1 MFKITAFTAIFMNC
15 SRRLRLFFNFF
26 QQKTIFIGVL
36 FFLGGC
42 LSENQNE
49 IEIEQIPVSLSFERF
64 DLEFYG
70 NGPEALPALKRK
82 YPFLFP
88 AQFSDSV
95 WISRQKDSLQ
105 LLLQQAVSEQF
116 KDISPL
122 EKEISHLFQHIQYY
136 FPETPLPRVIT
147 LTNNVDYQ
155 LKTVYADSLLLLSL
169 DTFLGANHPLYEGI
183 PNYIQKELDPVYL
196 PTQIVEKFTSSI
208 LPAPADRTFIAQM
221 IYEGKKL
228 FLFDLLLTHTPAH
241 VKMAYTK
248 EELQW
253 VKENEQYIW
262 QYFIERQALYKT
274 DPDWVQRFIYPAPFS
289 KFYLEL
295 DTESPG
301 KVGRW
306 IGGQIVK
313 SYVATHPEVT
323 WEDVLQLPEQELF
336 TASKYKP
343 KR

>member
-1 MFKITAFTAIFMNC
+1 LFKITAFTAIFMNC

-70 NGPEALPALKRK
+70 NGPEVLPALKRK

-116 KDISPL
+116 NDISPL

-136 FPETPLPRVIT
+136 FPARMPQETRSVAQQCCRAHYGVRRTPRDANT
-147 LTNNVDYQ
+147 
-155 LKTVYADSLLLLSL
+155 
-169 DTFLGANHPLYEGI
+169 GARHI
-183 PNYIQKELDPVYL
+183 PAI
-196 PTQIVEKFTSSI
+196 
-208 LPAPADRTFIAQM
+208 R
-221 IYEGKKL
+221 
-228 FLFDLLLTHTPAH
+228 
-241 VKMAYTK
+241 
-248 EELQW
+248 
-253 VKENEQYIW
+253 
-262 QYFIERQALYKT
+262 
-274 DPDWVQRFIYPAPFS
+274 
-289 KFYLEL
+289 
-295 DTESPG
+295 
-301 KVGRW
+301 
-306 IGGQIVK
+306 
-313 SYVATHPEVT
+313 
-323 WEDVLQLPEQELF
+323 
-336 TASKYKP
+336 
-343 KR
+343 